1 MYIFTPSRALFL
13 LDAVL
18 MCWFVFTLWGKS
30 QEHISNLNLFSKD
43 LCHTT
48 AVETLKT
55 FNYPLQEIMDAVKL
69 YVTREGSRNFTAE
82 DLLMIIRRS
91 DSSTLYIQVETDG
104 PDAHQSSVPDRDTN
118 SIIEENRRIE
128 ESKLCKICLENKVN
142 VVFLPC
148 GHICA
153 CSDCSPAIRKCAICR
168 EFIKNVMK
176 VDVI

>member
-1 MYIFTPSRALFL
+1 MEYKHKWEGDS
-13 LDAVL
+13 
-18 MCWFVFTLWGKS
+18 GKS
-30 QEHISNLNLFSKD
+30 QEHIRNLFSQD

-48 AVETLKT
+48 AVATLQT

-69 YVTREGSRNFTAE
+69 YVTREGNRNFTAE
-82 DLLMIIRRS
+82 DLLIIIRRS
-91 DSSTLYIQVETDG
+91 NSASYIHVETDG
-104 PDAHQSSVPDRDTN
+104 PDAHQSSVPDRDTDI
-118 SIIEENRRIE
+118 IIEENRQIE